1 MNILTQNIAVQNLS
15 NKGMQTPVNA
25 SKNKVNPLSTTKT
38 TIMYINDLHGQVP
51 KMQRLLSAG
60 EHAQFVAKQNG
71 ADMLKL
77 CSGDTFIGSDEKRNI
92 VAAKFLDLAGIH
104 AEAPGNHEFDITA
117 SVCGKLLKNSKT
129 HILGMNM
136 NFPNN
141 TSDLA
146 KKVLRSTVVQGES
159 GDKYGLIGVQ
169 PSDMGSRLKDKK
181 ILEGITIDDKEQT
194 IKELREEVKKLQ
206 EQGVNKII
214 LLSHEGNAIEKEI
227 AQTVSGIDVILGG
240 HSHDLIESIRPG
252 ENMFYSPTGEPVVIT
267 QAGRDGNHFGILNL
281 EFNKDGQIT
290 YVQNNVL
297 DTNLYSPNLIMSKT
311 IDSILGKSPEIGYL
325 KHVDSIPK
333 NNLLEEN
340 PWADFVADAL
350 RQNLDSDIVLINSAN
365 FRGSVDYG
373 RVTERDITSI
383 FPFNNKLFKVKLNEK
398 DLVDAIKLCGKSLT
412 SKNSK
417 PGIMQVSGLSY
428 KLDRSGNLLELIY
441 VDKQGHKRFID
452 VDNPDPNKVYTAV
465 YDEFL
470 VGGGDNL
477 EMLKRD
483 NNDILERYA
492 FDKDKVTIDYIKT
505 INQPFEVR
513 KDNRIQIV

>member
-252 ENMFYSPTGEPVVIT
+252 KIS
-267 QAGRDGNHFGILNL
+267 
-281 EFNKDGQIT
+281 
-290 YVQNNVL
+290 
-297 DTNLYSPNLIMSKT
+297 LI
-311 IDSILGKSPEIGYL
+311 
-325 KHVDSIPK
+325 
-333 NNLLEEN
+333 
-340 PWADFVADAL
+340 
-350 RQNLDSDIVLINSAN
+350 
-365 FRGSVDYG
+365 
-373 RVTERDITSI
+373 
-383 FPFNNKLFKVKLNEK
+383 
-398 DLVDAIKLCGKSLT
+398 
-412 SKNSK
+412 
-417 PGIMQVSGLSY
+417 
-428 KLDRSGNLLELIY
+428 
-441 VDKQGHKRFID
+441 
-452 VDNPDPNKVYTAV
+452 
-465 YDEFL
+465 
-470 VGGGDNL
+470 
-477 EMLKRD
+477 
-483 NNDILERYA
+483 
-492 FDKDKVTIDYIKT
+492 
-505 INQPFEVR
+505 
-513 KDNRIQIV
+513 